1 MRPSIFFCFIGLG
14 AALNF
19 VPPRPTKKFELN
31 LTWGTKAPDGV
42 ERQQALINGQFP
54 GPPLIFDEGDNVEV
68 TVNNFLPFNT
78 TMHWHGIEQQG
89 TSWSDGVPGVSQRLI
104 APGGRFVSKF
114 TATQYGTYWYHSHCA
129 GQIMDGLYGSIYIRF
144 AHTHPHRN
152 LTHLRR
158 ELSTYDPDREKLPQT
173 WLAHFQINNA
183 IRDPKL
189 LMISDWFHNTS
200 EELRDIAVSA
210 NLDTLSIVRKWAH
223 KDSRCADS
231 ILINGKGRVRCV
243 DSAYLTSLTAAPLAP
258 LLQGMNYTAK
268 GCLPVGN
275 TYAQTTFSQHNYTA
289 IPPSMFDQCIATETV
304 EEVIKVDARK
314 GWVSLNLIGSA
325 SISVPTVSINNHS
338 LWVYEVD
345 GRYIVPTKVDALTL
359 SNGGRYS
366 VLVKLNNTP
375 GNYLITA
382 ANAGLNQ
389 KVAGYGTF
397 SYVNGDPSVV
407 GKPSINYGGNSMS
420 TDVIVFD
427 ENKIKPLIPS
437 RPSKEADQ
445 TYLLTIGRIEKAWK
459 WSLNGDHS
467 YGLSLESE
475 KPMLWDPQSYAD
487 SDLVITTKNDTW
499 VDIIF
504 AVFGN
509 ASTLQPGH
517 PIHKHSNLVYI
528 LGAGMGEFK
537 WTSVAEAQ
545 QEIPEMFNL
554 VDPPMRALPALLS
567 PSWLAVRYHVSLLF
581 TLLLSLFFSS
591 ENQEA
596 KMYLIV
602 KNPGFSLTSQ
612 AFFLHCHIDPHLTGG
627 MALAILDGI
636 DVWPSIPAQY
646 GPKGHWGKA
655 I

>member
-1 MRPSIFFCFIGLG
+1 MKPSILFGFIGLG
-14 AALNF
+14 AALHLL
-19 VPPRPTKKFELN
+19 PPRPTKKFELT
-31 LTWGTKAPDGV
+31 LTWGTEAPDGV

-114 TATQYGTYWYHSHCA
+114 TATQYGTYW
-129 GQIMDGLYGSIYIRF
+129 
-144 AHTHPHRN
+144 P
-152 LTHLRR
+152 R
-158 ELSTYDPDREKLPQT
+158 EPAASLASMISNDTR
-173 WLAHFQINNA
+173 AHFQINNA
-183 IRDPKL
+183 IRDPEL

-210 NLDTLSIVRKWAH
+210 NIDTL
-223 KDSRCADS
+223 CADS

-243 DSAYLTSLTAAPLAP
+243 DSAYLTTLTPAPLVP
-258 LLQGMNYTAK
+258 LLQGKNYTEK
-268 GCLPVGN
+268 GCLPVQN

-289 IPPSMFDQCIATETV
+289 IPPSMFDKCSATESI
-304 EEVIKVDARK
+304 EEVIKVDPRK

-338 LWVYEVD
+338 LWVYEID

-359 SNGGRYS
+359 SNGARYS
-366 VLVKLNNTP
+366 VLVQLNNMP
-375 GNYLITA
+375 GKYLITA

-389 KVAGYGTF
+389 KIAGYGAF

-407 GKPSINYGGNSMS
+407 GKPSIDYAGNSMS
-420 TDVIVFD
+420 ADVVVFD

-437 RPSKEADQ
+437 RPREEADQ

-459 WSLNGDHS
+459 WSLNGQHS

-475 KPMLWDPQSYAD
+475 KPMLWNPLSYAD
-487 SDLVITTKNDTW
+487 NDLVMATKNDTW
-499 VDIIF
+499 VDIVF
-504 AVFGN
+504 AVPGN

-517 PIHKHSNLVYI
+517 PIHKHSNIVYV

-545 QEIPEMFNL
+545 REIPEMFNL
-554 VDPPMRALPALLS
+554 VDPPMRDTFTTLPALLG
-567 PSWLAVRYHVSLLF
+567 PSWLAVRYHV
-581 TLLLSLFFSS
+581 
-591 ENQEA
+591 Q
-596 KMYLIV
+596 
-602 KNPGFSLTSQ
+602 NPG

-627 MALAILDGI
+627 MA
-636 DVWPSIPAQY
+636 
-646 GPKGHWGKA
+646 
-655 I
+655 

>member
-1 MRPSIFFCFIGLG
+1 MKPSLLFCFLGLG
-14 AALNF
+14 AALHL
-19 VPPRPTKKFELN
+19 PRPTKKFELN
-31 LTWGTKAPDGV
+31 LTWDTKAPDGV

-104 APGGRFVSKF
+104 APGGRFVAKF

-129 GQIMDGLYGSIYIRF
+129 GQIMDGLYGPIYIRPRDI
-144 AHTHPHRN
+144 ATN
-152 LTHLRR
+152 LASMISNDT
-158 ELSTYDPDREKLPQT
+158 
-173 WLAHFQINNA
+173 LAHLQINNA
-183 IRDPKL
+183 IRNPQL

-200 EELRDIAVSA
+200 EELRDIALSA
-210 NLDTLSIVRKWAH
+210 NLDTLCV
-223 KDSRCADS
+223 DS

-243 DSAYLTSLTAAPLAP
+243 DPAYLTSQVSAALVP
-258 LLQGMNYTAK
+258 LLQGMNFTAK
-268 GCLPVGN
+268 GCLPVQD
-275 TYAQTTFSQHNYTA
+275 TYAQTTSSHNYTA
-289 IPPSMFDQCIATETV
+289 IPPSLFDQCNATNSV
-304 EEVIKVDARK
+304 DEVIKVDPLK

-325 SISVPTVSINNHS
+325 SLSVPIVSINNHS
-338 LWVYEVD
+338 LWLYEVD

-366 VLVKLNNTP
+366 VLVQLNNTP
-375 GNYLITA
+375 GDYLITA

-407 GKPSINYGGNSMS
+407 GKPSVNYVGNSLS
-420 TDVIVFD
+420 TDVVVLD
-427 ENKIKPLIPS
+427 ETTIKPLIPS
-437 RPSKEADQ
+437 QPSEQADQ

-467 YGLSLESE
+467 YGLSLEAE
-475 KPMLWDPQSYAD
+475 KPMLWDPQAYED
-487 SDLVITTKNDTW
+487 SDLVIATKNDTW

-504 AVFGN
+504 ALSGN

-517 PIHKHSNLVYI
+517 PLHKHSNMVYVI
-528 LGAGMGEFK
+528 GAGTGEFN

-554 VDPPMRALPALLS
+554 VDPPMRDTFTSLPAVQS
-567 PSWLAVRYHVSLLF
+567 PSWLAVRYHV
-581 TLLLSLFFSS
+581 
-591 ENQEA
+591 Q
-596 KMYLIV
+596 
-602 KNPGFSLTSQ
+602 NPG

-636 DVWPSIPAQY
+636 DAWPTIPAQY
-646 GPKGHWGKA
+646 GPEGHWGEA
-655 I
+655 GQI

>member
-1 MRPSIFFCFIGLG
+1 MKPSILFCFIGLG
-14 AALNF
+14 AALHF
-19 VPPRPTKKFELN
+19 APPRPTKKFELN
-31 LTWGTKAPDGV
+31 LTWGTEAPDGV

-114 TATQYGTYWYHSHCA
+114 TATQYGTYWPRDIA
-129 GQIMDGLYGSIYIRF
+129 
-144 AHTHPHRN
+144 AN
-152 LTHLRR
+152 LASMISDDTR
-158 ELSTYDPDREKLPQT
+158 
-173 WLAHFQINNA
+173 AHFQINNA

-189 LMISDWFHNTS
+189 MMISDWFHNTS

-210 NLDTLSIVRKWAH
+210 NLDTL
-223 KDSRCADS
+223 CADS
-231 ILINGKGRVRCV
+231 ILINGKGRVHCI
-243 DSAYLTSLTAAPLAP
+243 DSAYLTSLTPAPLTP

-275 TYAQTTFSQHNYTA
+275 TYAQTTSSQHNYTA
-289 IPPSMFDQCIATETV
+289 IPPSMFDKCIATETM
-304 EEVIKVDARK
+304 EEVVKVDTRK

-366 VLVKLNNTP
+366 VLVQLNNTP

-389 KVAGYGTF
+389 KVAGYGTL
-397 SYVNGDPSVV
+397 SYLNGDPSVV
-407 GKPSINYGGNSMS
+407 GKPSINYGGNNMS
-420 TDVIVFD
+420 TDVIIFD

-437 RPSKEADQ
+437 RPSEEADQ

-467 YGLSLESE
+467 YSLSLESE

-487 SDLVITTKNDTW
+487 SDLVIATKNDTW
-499 VDIIF
+499 VDIVF

-537 WTSVAEAQ
+537 WNSVAEAQ
-545 QEIPEMFNL
+545 QEIPEMFNM
-554 VDPPMRALPALLS
+554 VDPPMRDTFTTLPALLS
-567 PSWLAVRYHVSLLF
+567 PSWLAVRYHV
-581 TLLLSLFFSS
+581 
-591 ENQEA
+591 Q
-596 KMYLIV
+596 
-602 KNPGFSLTSQ
+602 NPG

-655 I
+655 T

>member
-1 MRPSIFFCFIGLG
+1 MKPSILFCFVGLG
-14 AALNF
+14 AALYV

-31 LTWGTKAPDGV
+31 LTWDTKAPDGV

-54 GPPLIFDEGDNVEV
+54 GPSLIFDEGDNVEV

-129 GQIMDGLYGSIYIRF
+129 GQIMDGLYGPIYIRPRDI
-144 AHTHPHRN
+144 AAN
-152 LTHLRR
+152 LASMVSNDTR
-158 ELSTYDPDREKLPQT
+158 
-173 WLAHFQINNA
+173 AHFEINNA

-210 NLDTLSIVRKWAH
+210 NLDTLCV
-223 KDSRCADS
+223 DS

-243 DSAYLTSLTAAPLAP
+243 DSAYLTSLTPAPLVP

-289 IPPSMFDQCIATETV
+289 IPPSMFDQCSPTESMD
-304 EEVIKVDARK
+304 EVIKVDHRK
-314 GWVSLNLIGSA
+314 GWISLNLIGSA
-325 SISVPTVSINNHS
+325 SISIPTVSINNHS
-338 LWVYEVD
+338 LWVYEID
-345 GRYIVPTKVDALTL
+345 GRYIIPTKVDALTL

-366 VLVKLNNTP
+366 VLVQLNNTP

-389 KVAGYGTF
+389 KVAGYGTL
-397 SYVNGDPSVV
+397 SYVTGDPSVV

-420 TDVIVFD
+420 TDVVVFD
-427 ENKIKPLIPS
+427 ENKIKPLFPS
-437 RPSKEADQ
+437 RPSEEADQ

-475 KPMLWDPQSYAD
+475 KPMLWDPQSYED
-487 SDLVITTKNDTW
+487 SDLVIATKNDTW
-499 VDIIF
+499 VDIVF
-504 AVFGN
+504 AAFGN

-517 PIHKHSNLVYI
+517 PIHKHSNIVYI

-554 VDPPMRALPALLS
+554 VDPPMRDTFTTLPALLG
-567 PSWLAVRYHVSLLF
+567 PSWLAVRYHV
-581 TLLLSLFFSS
+581 
-591 ENQEA
+591 Q
-596 KMYLIV
+596 
-602 KNPGFSLTSQ
+602 NPG

-627 MALAILDGI
+627 MALAILDGV
-636 DVWPSIPAQY
+636 DVWPSIPTQY
-646 GPKGHWGKA
+646 GPEGHWGKA
-655 I
+655 T